1 MTVELARVGFAGTPE
16 FAAVILSALI
26 KDRQNLQVVYTQPDR
41 RAGRGRRL
49 TANPV
54 KQLALNHG
62 ISVAQPVTLKTPEA
76 QRDLNGH
83 QLDLLIVAAYGLILP
98 QAILDTPRLGCV
110 NVHASLLPRWRGAA
124 PVERA
129 IMAGDSETGVSIMH
143 MDAGLD
149 TGPVYASRR
158 VPITATSQGPEL
170 EAELAAC
177 GAALLLELLPNIEAQ
192 QPVPQTDAGTTY
204 AHKLTK
210 ADAAVSWNTDAIVV
224 DRQIRAL
231 CGRMPA
237 TVVRGD
243 FRIKLL
249 RASPLPEP
257 PASSAP
263 GTIVRSGAEGIVV
276 ACKPGCISLER
287 LQLNKGKGTPM
298 DAQAACNGYPDVFA
312 AGKSLVS
319 DH

>member
-1 MTVELARVGFAGTPE
+1 MNVELARVGFAGTPE

-54 KQLALNHG
+54 KQLALKHG

-76 QRDLNGH
+76 QRDLAGH

-192 QPVPQTDAGTTY
+192 A
-204 AHKLTK
+204 
-210 ADAAVSWNTDAIVV
+210 N
-224 DRQIRAL
+224 
-231 CGRMPA
+231 
-237 TVVRGD
+237 
-243 FRIKLL
+243 
-249 RASPLPEP
+249 
-257 PASSAP
+257 
-263 GTIVRSGAEGIVV
+263 
-276 ACKPGCISLER
+276 
-287 LQLNKGKGTPM
+287 
-298 DAQAACNGYPDVFA
+298 
-312 AGKSLVS
+312 
-319 DH
+319 